1 MPAGFTRLVRHT
13 GLNWRYRTEPQEHLD
28 GRKLYWPRGRV
39 LGGSSAINAMCYCRG
54 HRKDYDLW
62 AANGAD
68 GWGWSEVLPYFT
80 KSEDHED
87 GASEFHGSGGPLAV
101 SSPHHTNPLSAA
113 FIEAGVQAGYPRS
126 EDFNGKHQRG
136 FDYYELTQRHGRR
149 VSAATAFLK
158 PARKRKNLT
167 VWTGALASRVLISG
181 GRATGVRVNRH
192 GDSMDVHGGQVILS
206 GGAINSPQLLMLSGV
221 GPADHLRELGIQVA
235 LDLPGVGAN
244 LQDHLDICTL
254 AASREPVTYDHLNQ
268 FMVGLKYFLTR
279 SGPAASNVAEAGG
292 FVVSRMATDDRPDI
306 QLHFVPALLDDH
318 GQGKLAGYGMT
329 IHACAL
335 RPESRGTIRLHSD
348 DPTQAPAIQPRY
360 LSEAYDR
367 SMMVECVKLART
379 LYAQEAFA
387 AHRGDEILPGADIR
401 SDEEILAYVRR
412 KSETIY
418 HPVGTCKMGQ
428 DEMSVVGPDLRVH
441 GIENLSVVDASV
453 MPALISG
460 NTNAPTI
467 MIAEKYAAEEDWGQ
481 TPGLSASAGA
491 RGSARKP
498 PATAQAPRA

>member
-1 MPAGFTRLVRHT
+1 MIRMPLNTGSYGRRHNHLNYDTIIIGAGSAGCVLAARLSENPDRKVLLLEAGGEDNHPFIHMPAGFTRLVRHT

-68 GWGWSEVLPYFT
+68 GWGWSEVLPYFR

-235 LDLPGVGAN
+235 LDLRGVGAN

-254 AASREPVTYDHLNQ
+254 AASREPV
-268 FMVGLKYFLTR
+268 
-279 SGPAASNVAEAGG
+279 A
-292 FVVSRMATDDRPDI
+292 
-306 QLHFVPALLDDH
+306 
-318 GQGKLAGYGMT
+318 
-329 IHACAL
+329 
-335 RPESRGTIRLHSD
+335 
-348 DPTQAPAIQPRY
+348 
-360 LSEAYDR
+360 
-367 SMMVECVKLART
+367 
-379 LYAQEAFA
+379 
-387 AHRGDEILPGADIR
+387 
-401 SDEEILAYVRR
+401 
-412 KSETIY
+412 
-418 HPVGTCKMGQ
+418 
-428 DEMSVVGPDLRVH
+428 
-441 GIENLSVVDASV
+441 
-453 MPALISG
+453 
-460 NTNAPTI
+460 
-467 MIAEKYAAEEDWGQ
+467 
-481 TPGLSASAGA
+481 
-491 RGSARKP
+491 
-498 PATAQAPRA
+498 